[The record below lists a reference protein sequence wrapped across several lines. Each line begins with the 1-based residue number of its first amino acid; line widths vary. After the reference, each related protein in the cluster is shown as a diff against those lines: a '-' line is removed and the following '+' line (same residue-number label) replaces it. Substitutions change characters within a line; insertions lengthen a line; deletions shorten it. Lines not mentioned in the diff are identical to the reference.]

1 MSPRK
6 LNTKVANLQ
15 IRSKALT
22 RAITIAIIVIVSSTS
37 LNSFANAAN
46 PSTIKLTVH
55 YQRSGGDYSGWE
67 LWLWRNLIN
76 GTDSDVSQ
84 TGVKF
89 TGTDAFGKFVTLDI
103 NNMDK
108 FDNIGLIVRQGEW
121 IAKDVENDRF
131 ITKFYSD
138 GTTEIWL
145 RQGDPTIYYQK
156 PNGPAP
162 IPAAT
167 QTAKPEKLKVL
178 TISCVKGK
186 TTKKVTGENPKC
198 PSGFKNPLDS
208 FLTFQAFSKCK
219 LFRKDLSIAGI
230 ELIDSG
236 KTLKISAAGVFSSGV
251 NNAASLEDVLCA
263 LSVLKAPGFVQA
275 QIETTRALDGLQKA
289 SWGKISAFWTYHPSN
304 GLDIS
309 FNTK

>member
-1 MSPRK
+1 
-6 LNTKVANLQ
+6 
-15 IRSKALT
+15 
-22 RAITIAIIVIVSSTS
+22 
-37 LNSFANAAN
+37 
-46 PSTIKLTVH
+46 
-55 YQRSGGDYSGWE
+55 
-67 LWLWRNLIN
+67 
-76 GTDSDVSQ
+76 VSQ

-145 RQGDPTIYYQK
+145 RQGDPTIYYEK

-198 PSGFKNPLDS
+198 PSGYKNPLDA

-219 LFRKDLSIAGI
+219 LFQKDQPSAGI
-230 ELIDSG
+230 VLMDG
-236 KTLKISAAGVFSSGV
+236 GRTLKFSSAGTYSSIWK
-251 NNAASLEDVLCA
+251 NASSIEDVFCA
-263 LSVLKAPGFVQA
+263 LSILKAPGFVEA
-275 QIETTRALDGLQKA
+275 QIETTRAIDGLQKA
-289 SWGKISAFWTYHPSN
+289 SWGKISAFWTYHPTN
-304 GLDIS
+304 GLNITI
-309 FNTK
+309 NTK